1 MCLDQV
7 YLQFLS
13 LTLIHPPPHAHSLV
27 SFLFLIQHVNLNF
40 VAHILLGI
48 DHFWSLGAR
57 QPHPIKIL
65 TLTSQQSGA
74 LLSSSVRGRTCETLP
89 TPY

>member
-1 MCLDQV
+1 MYLDQV

-13 LTLIHPPPHAHSLV
+13 ITLIHPPLHAHSLV
-27 SFLFLIQHVNLNF
+27 SFLIQHHVNLNF

-65 TLTSQQSGA
+65 TLTPQQPGA